1 MVASDGNKVRDR
13 WCYTLEELVE
23 LDKNEEHNRGE
34 WVRNPPELP
43 CPWRQVWDTAKDTYV
58 PSRNTH
64 KPLCFK
70 RLLSLVYHFFPI
82 LDSLRC
88 YNASKFKND
97 LLAGLTLASLT
108 IPQSMGYATMAELNP
123 QYGLYTSIVPPVI
136 FSVLTSSREIV
147 IGPVSVDSVLLSTMI
162 GKLKDPHQDSDAYKQ
177 LVFTATFF
185 TGIFQ
190 VSFGLFRLGF
200 LVDYFSHAAI
210 VGFMAGA
217 AVIIGLQ
224 QMKGLLGITNF
235 TDKTDVI
242 SVTKVVWTSV
252 SDHSKWRPSSLIL
265 GCSFLAFILI
275 TRFLGRKHK
284 KLFWLSTFAPL
295 LSVIV
300 SCLIVLKINGEHQDK
315 VEVLGK
321 IDGSSLNPSSLYQ
334 LNFDSKLIGSLAKI
348 GFIIAIISLT
358 EAIAVGRS
366 FAALRG
372 YNLDANKEMVSL
384 GLINIV
390 GSFTSCYVASGSF
403 SRTAVNYSCGSETMV
418 SNIVMALTVLFSLKH
433 LKRWLCSIPTAVL
446 ASMILSALPRII
458 DVKKAIHIW
467 KVDKIDFLACAAA
480 FFGILFV
487 SVETGLLTAVIISFA
502 KIMLISIQPGIAIV
516 GRLPGTDEY
525 CDAEQYPMAVNIP
538 GVFIVRVK
546 SACLCFANSNLVK
559 ERIVRGV
566 IDDEADL
573 EDPKAQSTFKYV
585 VLDMSSLM
593 NIDTAGI
600 ASLEELHVSLASHGL
615 RLAIANPRWQV
626 IHKLRIAKFV
636 DKIGER
642 IFLSVGEAV
651 EACLTPKM
659 AAVYP

>member
-1 MVASDGNKVRDR
+1 MVAGSVKVRE
-13 WCYTLEELVE
+13 WSYSLEELVAM
-23 LDKNEEHNRGE
+23 DRNGEHKREE
-34 WVRNPPELP
+34 WVKNPPEP
-43 CPWRQVWDTAKDTYV
+43 PSPWKQLWDTAKDTYV
-58 PSRNTH
+58 PTRYNH
-64 KPLCFK
+64 KSLFK
-70 RLLSLVYHFFPI
+70 RILSLVYHFFPI
-82 LDSLRC
+82 LHSLRH

-123 QYGLYTSIVPPVI
+123 QYGLYTSIVPPML

-162 GKLKDPHQDSDAYKQ
+162 GKLKDPRHDSAAYTK

-210 VGFMAGA
+210 VGFLAGA

-224 QMKGLLGITNF
+224 QMKGLLGIRNYTN
-235 TDKTDVI
+235 KTDII
-242 SVTKVVWTSV
+242 SVTKVIWTSV
-252 SDHSKWRPSSLIL
+252 SDQWNPSSLIL
-265 GCSFLAFILI
+265 GLSFLAFILI
-275 TRFLGRKHK
+275 IRFLGKRHK
-284 KLFWLSTFAPL
+284 KLFWLSTIAPL

-300 SCLIVLKINGEHQDK
+300 SCLIVSRINADHEDK
-315 VEVLGK
+315 FEVLGK
-321 IDGSSLNPSSLYQ
+321 IEGSSLNPSSLYQ
-334 LNFDSKLIGSLAKI
+334 LNFDSKFIGNLAKI

-372 YNLDANKEMVSL
+372 YNLDPNKEMVSL

-418 SNIVMALTVLFSLKH
+418 SNIVMALTVLFSLRH
-433 LKRWLCSIPTAVL
+433 LKTWLSSTPTAVL
-446 ASMILSALPRII
+446 ASMILSALPGII

-480 FFGILFV
+480 FFGILFF
-487 SVETGLLTAVIISFA
+487 SVEIGLLTAVIISFA

-516 GRLPGTDEY
+516 GRLPGTDEF
-525 CDAEQYPMAVNIP
+525 CDAEQYPMAVKVP
-538 GVFIVRVK
+538 GVLIVRVK
-546 SACLCFANSNLVK
+546 SGCLCFANSNLVK
-559 ERIVRGV
+559 EKIVRWV
-566 IDDEADL
+566 FNDEAV

-585 VLDMSSLM
+585 ILDMSSLM

-600 ASLEELHVSLASHGL
+600 ASLEELHISLASHGL
-615 RLAIANPRWQV
+615 LLAIANPRWQV
-626 IHKLRIAKFV
+626 IHKLRIAEFV
-636 DKIGER
+636 NKIGEKV
-642 IFLSVGEAV
+642 FLSVGEAV
-651 EACLTPKM
+651 EACLTAKM
-659 AAVYP
+659 AVM

>member
-1 MVASDGNKVRDR
+1 MVAGSVKVRE
-13 WCYTLEELVE
+13 WSYSLEELVE
-23 LDKNEEHNRGE
+23 MDRNGEHKREE
-34 WVRNPPELP
+34 WVKNPPEP
-43 CPWRQVWDTAKDTYV
+43 PSPWKQLWDTAKDTYV
-58 PSRNTH
+58 PTRYNH
-64 KPLCFK
+64 KSLFK
-70 RLLSLVYHFFPI
+70 RILSLVYHFFPI
-82 LDSLRC
+82 LHSLRH

-123 QYGLYTSIVPPVI
+123 QYGLYTSIVPPML

-162 GKLKDPHQDSDAYKQ
+162 GKLKDPRHDSAAYTK

-210 VGFMAGA
+210 VGFLAGA

-224 QMKGLLGITNF
+224 QMKGLLGIRNYTN
-235 TDKTDVI
+235 KTDII
-242 SVTKVVWTSV
+242 SVTKVIWTSV
-252 SDHSKWRPSSLIL
+252 SDQSKWNPSSLIL
-265 GCSFLAFILI
+265 GLSFLAFILI
-275 TRFLGRKHK
+275 IRFLGKRHK
-284 KLFWLSTFAPL
+284 KLFWLSTIAPL

-300 SCLIVLKINGEHQDK
+300 SCLIVSRINADHEDK
-315 VEVLGK
+315 FEVLGK
-321 IDGSSLNPSSLYQ
+321 IEGSSLNPSSLYQ
-334 LNFDSKLIGSLAKI
+334 LNFDSKFIGNLAKI

-372 YNLDANKEMVSL
+372 YNLDPNKEMVSL

-418 SNIVMALTVLFSLKH
+418 SNIVMALTVLFSLRH
-433 LKRWLCSIPTAVL
+433 LKTWLSSTPTAVL
-446 ASMILSALPRII
+446 ASMILSALPGII

-480 FFGILFV
+480 FFGILFF
-487 SVETGLLTAVIISFA
+487 SVEIGLLTAVIISFA

-516 GRLPGTDEY
+516 GRLPGTDEF
-525 CDAEQYPMAVNIP
+525 CDAEQYPMAVKVP
-538 GVFIVRVK
+538 GVLIVRVK
-546 SACLCFANSNLVK
+546 SGCLCFANSNLVK
-559 ERIVRGV
+559 EKIVRWV
-566 IDDEADL
+566 FNDEAV

-585 VLDMSSLM
+585 ILDMSSLM

-600 ASLEELHVSLASHGL
+600 ASLEELHISLASHGL
-615 RLAIANPRWQV
+615 LLAIANPRWQV
-626 IHKLRIAKFV
+626 IHKLRIAEFV
-636 DKIGER
+636 NKIGEKV
-642 IFLSVGEAV
+642 FLSVGEAV
-651 EACLTPKM
+651 EACLTAKM
-659 AAVYP
+659 AVM